1 MEKVLIFIHT
11 SMPVLYV
18 VLFLAIIIKIMLVSK
33 YRSLDFVLIF
43 LSFFKIYGQSEYAT
57 NSNSRK
63 KYMLYNNLLNFTI
76 YAFALIFILM
86 LVIFKGK

>member
-18 VLFLAIIIKIMLVSK
+18 VILLAIVIKIVIVSK
-33 YRSLDFVLIF
+33 YRSPDFVLIF
-43 LSFFKIYGQSEYAT
+43 LSFFKIYAQSEYAT

-63 KYMLYNNLLNFTI
+63 KYMLYNNLINFAI
-76 YAFALIFILM
+76 YAFLLLFILM
-86 LVIFKGK
+86 LIIFRGI